1 MVGGAADGG
10 GGVPQRTATVQ
21 IPLVLLQLFQVVQE
35 GDAVA
40 HDVESHVLQVAV
52 GESES
57 TCQLREREQSITY
70 VRVATVEPL

>member
-10 GGVPQRTATVQ
+10 GGVPQRTAAVQ

-35 GDAVA
+35 GDAVT

-52 GESES
+52 GES
-57 TCQLREREQSITY
+57 TCQLREREQSILY
-70 VRVATVEPL
+70 VRVAIVEPL